1 MKKIKART
9 YDLEK
14 ERNLACISMTERF
27 YGY

>member
-1 MKKIKART
+1 MKKIKTKT

-14 ERNLACISMTERF
+14 ERDLACISMTERF